1 MIDPQAVTT
10 LCTITAKG
18 LSRVLA
24 NSGYTGMS
32 FEDAV
37 FAGINQ
43 DGKFVYEVQYYDDAG
58 TGENETGYV
67 FVSYNHETDAVT
79 ADF

>member
-10 LCTITAKG
+10 LCTFTAKA

-32 FEDAV
+32 FENAV
-37 FAGINQ
+37 FVGINQ

-58 TGENETGYV
+58 TGETQDYV
-67 FVSYNHETDAVT
+67 FVGYDHEKGAVT